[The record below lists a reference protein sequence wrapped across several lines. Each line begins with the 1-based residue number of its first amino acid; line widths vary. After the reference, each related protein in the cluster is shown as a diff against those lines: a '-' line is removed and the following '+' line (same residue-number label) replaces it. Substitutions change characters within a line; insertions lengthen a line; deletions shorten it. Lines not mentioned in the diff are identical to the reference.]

1 MSFEKFILSEL
12 FSLLFDE
19 TIYEKYKYNYFCNHE
34 LNEGYIQKAATCNN
48 IGHKIVCCTKCEYTT
63 YEFIKRKKHNWV
75 NNKYS
80 EPTYICTECCVRAD
94 WKD

>member
-1 MSFEKFILSEL
+1 MINRS
-12 FSLLFDE
+12 FSLM
-19 TIYEKYKYNYFCNHE
+19 KQYKYNSLCKHE
-34 LNEGYIQKAATCNN
+34 LNEGYIQKEATCNN
-48 IGHKIVCCTKCEYTT
+48 IGHKIVRCTKCEYTI
-63 YEFIKRKKHNWV
+63 YESIERKEHNWV